1 MVWLFKIFFWED
13 LTAYIDIESSEEFL
27 SRIGFGRSDLAS
39 GYYYSGPTKP
49 IFFHWFFPFCTV
61 YLCSQVSLLLLLL
74 PCYSCCAGAEGGMKG
89 TRIPPLQKSGQRE
102 RSLQ

>member
-27 SRIGFGRSDLAS
+27 SRIGLGRSDLAS

-49 IFFHWFFPFCTV
+49 IFFPLFFF
-61 YLCSQVSLLLLLL
+61 LLRGISARK
-74 PCYSCCAGAEGGMKG
+74 CRCCCCCRVTLAARGRKGG
-89 TRIPPLQKSGQRE
+89 
-102 RSLQ
+102 